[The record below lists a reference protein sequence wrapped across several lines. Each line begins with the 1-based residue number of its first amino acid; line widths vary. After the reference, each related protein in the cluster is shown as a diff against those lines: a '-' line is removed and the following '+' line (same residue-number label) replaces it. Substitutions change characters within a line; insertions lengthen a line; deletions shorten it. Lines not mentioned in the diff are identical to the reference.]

1 MKTQLL
7 RSFFSGSISASQLA
21 KEINDEVI
29 VHRKKISV
37 RGSSAPIE
45 AICDTSF
52 AVRAEDVSMTI
63 RAVLSGALTK
73 HDMQYVFELL
83 LLLESVT
90 FENETVNDL
99 VFEFSDEVING
110 QITPSRLEEA
120 LKVLETS
127 AGGD

>member
-1 MKTQLL
+1 VKTQLL

>member
-1 MKTQLL
+1 
-7 RSFFSGSISASQLA
+7 
-21 KEINDEVI
+21 
-29 VHRKKISV
+29 
-37 RGSSAPIE
+37 
-45 AICDTSF
+45 
-52 AVRAEDVSMTI
+52 MTI

>member
-52 AVRAEDVSMTI
+52 AVRAEDVSKTI